1 MRILKLLNNFQLIF
15 IYLLLI
21 NCNLSYSNEPVD
33 IWNIEKSEDKDLVL
47 EESSTESIQTDQS
60 DITSQN
66 TNIFLEEE
74 TINLNEMTLVGLY
87 DPAEF
92 DLKIDMW
99 TNSDGDQ
106 IKSLI
111 NKIFKKKLSNDS
123 KEILKIALLTNS
135 YLPKNKITSQ
145 EFIDFKINFLI
156 KNNDFKLIKNF
167 LIKNENLENNS
178 TLIKH
183 YIDKFIIEA
192 NIEESCKLF
201 NEVKTLQLN
210 NYLEKFKIYCLIADE
225 KREDAQLYFDL
236 KKEVGFEDK
245 FFEKKFSILMN
256 YEKKDTNN
264 ISKKTPLDF
273 HLSHITSENFN
284 FQPDENTKK
293 YIWKYLASYNLL
305 EGINDIDLEND
316 NKIINIE
323 KATNNENYSETE
335 LLNLYKRFQFSLDQL
350 LTVKKTYK
358 LLPNHQGRALLYQRL
373 LLTYDTKEK
382 LYLAEALK
390 KSMIEDDIE
399 NAFKI
404 QLSNILNNIP
414 IEDVPLNF
422 TNFYENNIKYEN
434 QRSNKI
440 KYNSKII
447 HQSKLINYFSKE
459 FNLEK
464 ATKETNEFMKKIKSN
479 KKYVFSNKDK
489 MLLDSL
495 RHDGVELQKKFQN
508 LYQINPNVPTDL
520 QVLINNNDVGMTLLR
535 IVEII
540 GEDNIKDLGTETQY
554 FIITVL
560 NEINLDKLRNKILLD
575 ILPQRI

>member
-1 MRILKLLNNFQLIF
+1 MRILKLLNNFLLIF

-74 TINLNEMTLVGLY
+74 TINLNELTLVGLY

-156 KNNDFKLIKNF
+156 KNNDFKLIKDF

-264 ISKKTPLDF
+264 ISKKNSF
-273 HLSHITSENFN
+273 
-284 FQPDENTKK
+284 
-293 YIWKYLASYNLL
+293 
-305 EGINDIDLEND
+305 
-316 NKIINIE
+316 
-323 KATNNENYSETE
+323 
-335 LLNLYKRFQFSLDQL
+335 RFSL
-350 LTVKKTYK
+350 
-358 LLPNHQGRALLYQRL
+358 
-373 LLTYDTKEK
+373 
-382 LYLAEALK
+382 
-390 KSMIEDDIE
+390 
-399 NAFKI
+399 
-404 QLSNILNNIP
+404 
-414 IEDVPLNF
+414 VPH
-422 TNFYENNIKYEN
+422 Y
-434 QRSNKI
+434 
-440 KYNSKII
+440 
-447 HQSKLINYFSKE
+447 
-459 FNLEK
+459 
-464 ATKETNEFMKKIKSN
+464 
-479 KKYVFSNKDK
+479 
-489 MLLDSL
+489 
-495 RHDGVELQKKFQN
+495 
-508 LYQINPNVPTDL
+508 
-520 QVLINNNDVGMTLLR
+520 
-535 IVEII
+535 
-540 GEDNIKDLGTETQY
+540 
-554 FIITVL
+554 
-560 NEINLDKLRNKILLD
+560 
-575 ILPQRI
+575 

>member
-1 MRILKLLNNFQLIF
+1 
-15 IYLLLI
+15 
-21 NCNLSYSNEPVD
+21 
-33 IWNIEKSEDKDLVL
+33 
-47 EESSTESIQTDQS
+47 
-60 DITSQN
+60 
-66 TNIFLEEE
+66 
-74 TINLNEMTLVGLY
+74 
-87 DPAEF
+87 
-92 DLKIDMW
+92 
-99 TNSDGDQ
+99 
-106 IKSLI
+106 
-111 NKIFKKKLSNDS
+111 
-123 KEILKIALLTNS
+123 
-135 YLPKNKITSQ
+135 
-145 EFIDFKINFLI
+145 
-156 KNNDFKLIKNF
+156 
-167 LIKNENLENNS
+167 
-178 TLIKH
+178 
-183 YIDKFIIEA
+183 
-192 NIEESCKLF
+192 
-201 NEVKTLQLN
+201 
-210 NYLEKFKIYCLIADE
+210 
-225 KREDAQLYFDL
+225 
-236 KKEVGFEDK
+236 
-245 FFEKKFSILMN
+245 MN

-382 LYLAEALK
+382 LYLAEELK